1 MVLLQENENLLE
13 FLDSNENEFR
23 DETEIET
30 VRADL
35 TRIRTKLEE
44 LLKGGRQEGQVR
56 LFARIW
62 KKFDIFWSK
71 DICPTDIWSTEY

>member
-1 MVLLQENENLLE
+1 MVITIIFTLFVAPRELKESLKMVVLQENENLLE

-35 TRIRTKLEE
+35 TRIQTKLEE
-44 LLKGGRQEGQVR
+44 LLKGGRQEGQV
-56 LFARIW
+56 
-62 KKFDIFWSK
+62 
-71 DICPTDIWSTEY
+71 

>member
-13 FLDSNENEFR
+13 ILDSNENEFR

-35 TRIRTKLEE
+35 TRIQAKLEE
-44 LLKGGRQEGQVR
+44 LLKGGQQEGQV
-56 LFARIW
+56 
-62 KKFDIFWSK
+62 
-71 DICPTDIWSTEY
+71 

>member
-1 MVLLQENENLLE
+1 MVVLQENENLLE

-35 TRIRTKLEE
+35 TRIQTKLEE

-56 LFARIW
+56 FFARMREIV
-62 KKFDIFWSK
+62 
-71 DICPTDIWSTEY
+71 